1 LGRLLGGHALRELP
15 ALDVT
20 LENEVRALRGFGVG
34 AAFFEKLAAQR
45 AAAEAIDGVNLLENL
60 LAPRF
65 ELRKRSRHGCIISI
79 QIQHNNKKPMT
90 DWLISKLGC
99 FFCLAPVYMFQ
110 EVSPLFSHPEFSS
123 ARPGRSLAPQH
134 FLPESF

>member
-1 LGRLLGGHALRELP
+1 LGRLPGGHALRELP

-60 LAPRF
+60 LAPRL
-65 ELRKRSRHGCIISI
+65 ELRKRSRHGCIVSI
-79 QIQHNNKKPMT
+79 QIQHNNKKPMA
-90 DWLISKLGC
+90 DWLISKLGY
-99 FFCLAPVYMFQ
+99 FFA
-110 EVSPLFSHPEFSS
+110 SPPSQRYDQS
-123 ARPGRSLAPQH
+123 AVIW
-134 FLPESF
+134 